1 MLFASGF
8 LLSYFPVG
16 RNFRRWLGAR
26 CCIIE
31 RYHGARWG
39 FLGVCA
45 RAVFYLFILFDI
57 DCRQKCRVRERIMD
71 LSSTTIGPGDLPRG
85 RFLEH
90 SSLRHPRRGR
100 LRPYGVAGSRV
111 TQLLQLRLI
120 KRLACEIVGHA
131 SASFM

>member
-1 MLFASGF
+1 
-8 LLSYFPVG
+8 
-16 RNFRRWLGAR
+16 
-26 CCIIE
+26 
-31 RYHGARWG
+31 
-39 FLGVCA
+39 
-45 RAVFYLFILFDI
+45 
-57 DCRQKCRVRERIMD
+57 MD

-111 TQLLQLRLI
+111 TEPLQLRLI